1 MNWILIEDISIL
13 QWKLY
18 FSKSMFSDGSLCL
31 DIHIYIATENE
42 QKPSWQPSSNSSP
55 SVIIIGCCVTEIT
68 SIFFAVLVESRYP
81 LTMISK
87 SICYWLLNNTD
98 KIYTTN
104 LPAFQSCDATTSTV
118 LPSTDSRLRLAALRN
133 WTALSKLC
141 ETNRKL
147 LSARGIRLCDF
158 IRKGSG

>member
-1 MNWILIEDISIL
+1 
-13 QWKLY
+13 
-18 FSKSMFSDGSLCL
+18 MFSDGSLCL

-87 SICYWLLNNTD
+87 SICY
-98 KIYTTN
+98 
-104 LPAFQSCDATTSTV
+104 
-118 LPSTDSRLRLAALRN
+118 
-133 WTALSKLC
+133 
-141 ETNRKL
+141 
-147 LSARGIRLCDF
+147 
-158 IRKGSG
+158 